1 MRVRADYNFDLSRT
15 NVVHMT
21 VKPADFGDEDDA
33 AGNKHGAKGGS
44 IRTRDGG
51 DGGAG
56 CRCVIL

>member
-1 MRVRADYNFDLSRT
+1 VTDYSFGMDKT

-21 VKPADFGDEDDA
+21 VKPADFGEDEET
-33 AGNKHGAKGGS
+33 AGKHGAKGGS

-51 DGGAG
+51 ESGAG

>member
-1 MRVRADYNFDLSRT
+1 MLDADYSFTLTRP

-21 VKPADFGDEDDA
+21 VKPADFDDPEEH
-33 AGNKHGAKGGS
+33 GGKHVGKGGGS

-51 DGGAG
+51 EGGAG